1 MGKFLLYQ
9 FRKVY
14 AANPAFFVCF
24 AIWMALMTAIVVFIP
39 KGDSFHFVNTRHAF
53 WADILFTIQTYFG
66 DGLFVIGVFIAY
78 CCTQQWNFARAILG
92 TYIFSGLICCVL
104 KNLFDAD
111 RPATV
116 FHGDPT
122 FHVVSWLR
130 VAHFN
135 SFPSGHTTSA
145 FAMAATLAIISKN
158 RAFGIILFVL
168 AVLTGYSRV
177 YLGQHFV
184 EDVCCG
190 STLGTGTACF
200 YLLAMPYVL
209 RSKRMSFS
217 LRFLQ
222 VKI

>member
-78 CCTQQWNFARAILG
+78 CCTQQWNVARAILG

-184 EDVCCG
+184 EDVWFG
-190 STLGTGTACF
+190 SILGTSTACF

-209 RSKRMSFS
+209 RSKRMSFG

>member
-24 AIWMALMTAIVVFIP
+24 AIWMALMTAVVVFIP

-66 DGLFVIGVFIAY
+66 DGFFVIGVFIAY

-92 TYIFSGLICCVL
+92 TYIFSGLTCCVL

-184 EDVCCG
+184 EDVWFG
-190 STLGTGTACF
+190 SILGTSTACF

-209 RSKRMSFS
+209 RRKRMSFG

>member
-9 FRKVY
+9 SRKVY

-24 AIWMALMTAIVVFIP
+24 AIWMALMTAVVVFIP

-158 RAFGIILFVL
+158 RGFGIILFVL

-184 EDVCCG
+184 EDVWFG
-190 STLGTGTACF
+190 SILGTSTACF

-209 RSKRMSFS
+209 RRKRMSFG

>member
-14 AANPAFFVCF
+14 AANPAFFACF
-24 AIWMALMTAIVVFIP
+24 SIWIVLMTAVVIFIP
-39 KGDSFHFVNTRHAF
+39 KEDAFHFVNTRHSF
-53 WADILFTIQTYFG
+53 WADILYTIQTYFG

-92 TYIFSGLICCVL
+92 TYIFSGLICCIL

-116 FHGDPT
+116 FHGNPT

-145 FAMAATLAIISKN
+145 FALAATLGILSKN
-158 RAFGIILFVL
+158 KAFGITVFIL
-168 AVLTGYSRV
+168 AALTAYSRV

-184 EDVCCG
+184 EDVWFG
-190 STLGTGTACF
+190 SILGSGTACF

-209 RSKRMSFS
+209 KNKRMSFS
-217 LRFLQ
+217 TRFLQ
-222 VKI
+222 VKL